1 MQMSRS
7 LLPKP
12 AAAPAHSNSVP
23 GLVFCLVG
31 AGPVDPT
38 LLKLW
43 VVEQSGPCRQERQPA
58 TRNTHLFLGKEPLG
72 LSMGG
77 DQHSPSASWPPGG
90 VMSRQWPLLLVA
102 GWSSP
107 GCGDPHPVA
116 PSHSHPLDLPT
127 LGRQW
132 QDQCSWLYLPR
143 CSGPLAL
150 GTLYSEHGYVV
161 QRLEPLLIKCLLC
174 TKCLVTLV

>member
-12 AAAPAHSNSVP
+12 AAAPAHSNSIP

-43 VVEQSGPCRQERQPA
+43 VVEQSGPCRQERQLA
-58 TRNTHLFLGKEPLG
+58 TRNTHLFLGKERLG

-90 VMSRQWPLLLVA
+90 VVSRQWPGSGLCCWQRDGAALAVET
-102 GWSSP
+102 
-107 GCGDPHPVA
+107 
-116 PSHSHPLDLPT
+116 PT
-127 LGRQW
+127 LLHLHTATPSIFPPWVGSGRTN
-132 QDQCSWLYLPR
+132 
-143 CSGPLAL
+143 A
-150 GTLYSEHGYVV
+150 HGCISLVV
-161 QRLEPLLIKCLLC
+161 QYLWP
-174 TKCLVTLV
+174 